1 MNTEDLFR
9 SVFEIRRRCAKYGD
23 NTIEGEY
30 GSYNNVS
37 FLEDNYEKEIYVESE
52 LDTQYLNKGGIKNDN

>member
-9 SVFEIRRRCAKYGD
+9 SVFEIRRRCAKCSD

-30 GSYNNVS
+30 GSYNNVP
-37 FLEDNYEKEIYVESE
+37 FLEDNYEKEIYVDERIQRGS
-52 LDTQYLNKGGIKNDN
+52 IK

>member
-9 SVFEIRRRCAKYGD
+9 SVFEIRRRCAKYSD

-30 GSYNNVS
+30 GNYNNVP
-37 FLEDNYEKEIYVESE
+37 FLEDNYEGEIYVDEQIQRRS
-52 LDTQYLNKGGIKNDN
+52 LK

>member
-9 SVFEIRRRCAKYGD
+9 SVFEIRRRCAKYSD

-30 GSYNNVS
+30 GSYNNVH
-37 FLEDNYEKEIYVESE
+37 FLEDNYEREIYV
-52 LDTQYLNKGGIKNDN
+52 DKQI

>member
-9 SVFEIRRRCAKYGD
+9 SVFEIRRRCAKYSD

-30 GSYNNVS
+30 GSYNNVP
-37 FLEDNYEKEIYVESE
+37 FLEDNYEREIYVDEQIQRRS
-52 LDTQYLNKGGIKNDN
+52 LK

>member
-9 SVFEIRRRCAKYGD
+9 SVFEIRRRCAIYSD

-30 GSYNNVS
+30 GSYSNVP
-37 FLEDNYEKEIYVESE
+37 FLEDNYEKEIYVDE
-52 LDTQYLNKGGIKNDN
+52 QIQKRWY

>member
-9 SVFEIRRRCAKYGD
+9 SVFEIRRRCAKYSD

-30 GSYNNVS
+30 GSYNNVP
-37 FLEDNYEKEIYVESE
+37 FLEDNYEKEIYV
-52 LDTQYLNKGGIKNDN
+52 DKQIQKRWY